1 MALPRT
7 SLQLWSVRDDT
18 ATDFAATIQA
28 VAAIGY
34 AGVETAGYGN
44 LDATEAAAAIKD
56 AGLVVSGM
64 HIGIDR
70 LRGEFNAVIN
80 EALLCETQDIICP
93 FWPVD
98 HFRSVE
104 ACRTIGRELNEIGA
118 RLRGMGFR
126 FHYHNHAHEI
136 ALQGDRPGIEALLDV
151 AAPENLGFEADVYW
165 IHAGGQDPAKMIREQ
180 GRRIRLLHIKDEME
194 IGSGPV
200 DFPAVFEAADS
211 VGTAEWQ
218 VIEVEKY
225 NHAPLESVKRS
236 FEQMQAWGRV

>member
-7 SLQLWSVRDDT
+7 SLQLWSVREDT
-18 ATDFAATIQA
+18 ARDFAATVKA
-28 VAAIGY
+28 VAAMGY

-44 LDATEAAAAIKD
+44 LTAADAARAIKD

-70 LRGEFNAVIN
+70 LRGEFNTVIT
-80 EALLCETQDIICP
+80 EARQCETRDIICP

-98 HFRSVE
+98 HFQSAE
-104 ACRTIGRELNEIGA
+104 ACRTIGAELNAIGA

-136 ALQGDRPGIEALLDV
+136 ALQDQRPGIDWLLDA

-165 IHAGGQDPAKMIREQ
+165 VHAGGQDPATMIRQQ
-180 GRRIRLLHIKDEME
+180 GRRIHLLHIKDESE

-200 DFPAVFEAADS
+200 DFQAVFEAADS
-211 VGTAEWQ
+211 VGTAEWY

-225 NHAPLESVKRS
+225 QHAPLESVQRS
-236 FEQMQAWGRV
+236 FAQMQAWGRA